1 MELQENHSSGES
13 GSGSDS
19 DSDSASTPDIELDF
33 DSDDDEP
40 EQTITHDDNG
50 PPLKRPRVSDDAD
63 TTAVT
68 DKQKSDPQPNPEPN
82 LEEDPF
88 AAFDAIR
95 NQNQMNHAPPKP
107 TQLMSNHAPASS
119 SSSSH
124 AQARPWA
131 NQSGQPS
138 RPLEPSIFNTIPTD
152 PVARRVAEFLTEHLP
167 RPNVEIE
174 AKLGVLIDKQ
184 SNQRIKLAVESETA
198 LIPSTDISLSLWSV
212 LAAGDDKWYRFESNM
227 TMDQHSMFNK
237 MLNEQVTR
245 SQHRDYK
252 GAKIQYKH
260 TKECDRFYDVGQS
273 KVRVTTDQATGQVVP
288 GGIVEKVRVAN
299 LNVFSPGSAFDY
311 RISVNV
317 EVPVKM
323 PTGTPL
329 FERNKDR
336 LSYTHQA
343 IKFDLTQVKG
353 AQQIADGIGIEE
365 FHLHGGFLLTSNL
378 FLLSQIDPQR
388 ANGSPPDMTHELEL
402 EFVCPKDLLRD
413 RDRTDG
419 DRKLVEAVGVLIN
432 NVRMLN
438 ARAGR
443 RR

>member
-50 PPLKRPRVSDDAD
+50 PPLKRPRVSDDTD

-184 SNQRIKLAVESETA
+184 SNQRIKLAVESET
-198 LIPSTDISLSLWSV
+198 V

-353 AQQIADGIGIEE
+353 AQ
-365 FHLHGGFLLTSNL
+365 
-378 FLLSQIDPQR
+378 R